1 MKAKLLSI
9 LLAGA
14 TALTFTSCDDYFDD
28 VPDNATSLEAVF
40 ANRGQSLKW
49 LSNIYTYIPDNT
61 NVRYNSRTNGNWP
74 MASIEGYLPW
84 DHIVANNIILGTL
97 YPSTDFVKTQWT
109 EYYRGIQYANIYLAN
124 IDKNSAMLADE
135 REWSKAEVHAL
146 RAYFYFNL
154 VKEFGPVPLIGDK
167 VYSVDTPLD
176 EMMMPRNTLDEC
188 WDYIIAEL
196 KAALDSGRLKSTFGE
211 DGSVDS
217 QYKGNLTQEAVE
229 GILAE
234 VYLYRA
240 SYLFNGDPYYQT
252 MANKDGTKLFPQS
265 KDMQKW
271 KDARDAAKR
280 IIDSGKFKLVLRDQ
294 SGKLVDDVKKADPY
308 KSCFYSA
315 IGRVDNE
322 EMIFLRTNANN
333 DSYIIKPRHTGI
345 SGNVD
350 RGAGAYSIPLQFID
364 LFFMSNG
371 KRIDDVEQKPIS
383 QVTTFKADDPVYPV
397 YDTQNLTTKDKDG
410 NDIAMNA
417 RNSLSTT
424 KYVDRFSSYN
434 YFTPGSGKGI
444 MKQFYCREP
453 RFYLAVTF
461 QNRRWDY
468 DQANTYYTDMSFNGN
483 SGSDGKTHDYPI
495 FGTIVR
501 KLYWEKESNIDGAV
515 MLRLGEVYLNY
526 AEACAQLGENKEAL
540 KYVNLIRS
548 RAGINEY
555 ALNRAEEGT
564 KDARNKGKIYVG
576 DLEHDQELLL
586 KVIYRERLIELSY
599 ESKHYFD
606 VRRWGVADMAEG
618 DGWVYPT
625 WHKGG
630 EGGDMIGFN
639 VNNEGSD
646 AEKANSLN
654 FYKRVKTQH
663 RIFTKRMSL
672 FPIPQEEVNRDKQIV
687 QNEGWAA
694 EE

>member
-196 KAALDSGRLKSTFGE
+196 KAALDGGRLKSTFGE

-397 YDTQNLTTKDKDG
+397 YDTQNLTSKDKDG

-576 DLEHDQELLL
+576 DLEHNQELLL

-646 AEKANSLN
+646 AEKVNSLN

-687 QNEGWAA
+687 QNEGWTA
-694 EE
+694 E

>member
-196 KAALDSGRLKSTFGE
+196 KAALDGGRLKSTFGE

-271 KDARDAAKR
+271 RDARDAAKR

-371 KRIDDVEQKPIS
+371 KRIDDVEQQPIS

-526 AEACAQLGENKEAL
+526 AEACAQLGESKEAL

-555 ALNRAEEGT
+555 ALNRTEEGT
-564 KDARNKGKIYVG
+564 KDARNKNKIYVG
-576 DLEHDQELLL
+576 ELDKDQELLL

-694 EE
+694 E

>member
-196 KAALDSGRLKSTFGE
+196 KAALDGGKLKSTFGE

-294 SGKLVDDVKKADPY
+294 SGKLVDDVKRADPY

-371 KRIDDVEQKPIS
+371 KRIDDVEQQPIS

-526 AEACAQLGENKEAL
+526 AEACAQLGESKEAL

-555 ALNRAEEGT
+555 ALNRTEEGT

-694 EE
+694 E

>member
-397 YDTQNLTTKDKDG
+397 YDTQNLTSKDKDG

-576 DLEHDQELLL
+576 DLEHNQDLLL

-687 QNEGWAA
+687 QNEGWTA
-694 EE
+694 E

>member
-61 NVRYNSRTNGNWP
+61 NVRYNTRTNGNWP

-196 KAALDSGRLKSTFGE
+196 KAAIDGGKLKSTFAE

-252 MANKDGTKLFPQS
+252 MANKDGKKLFPQS

-397 YDTQNLTTKDKDG
+397 YDTQNLTSKDKDG
-410 NDIAMNA
+410 NDVAMNA

-555 ALNRAEEGT
+555 ALTRAEEGT
-564 KDARNKGKIYVG
+564 KDARNKSKIYVG
-576 DLEHDQELLL
+576 DLEHNQELLL

-694 EE
+694 E

>member
-61 NVRYNSRTNGNWP
+61 NVRYNTRTNGNWP

-97 YPSTDFVKTQWT
+97 YPSTGFVKTQWT

-167 VYSVDTPLD
+167 VYSVDTPLE

-196 KAALDSGRLKSTFGE
+196 KAAIDGGKLKSTFGE

-397 YDTQNLTTKDKDG
+397 YDTQNLTSKDKNG

-417 RNSLSTT
+417 RNSLSTA

-564 KDARNKGKIYVG
+564 KDARNKSKIYVG
-576 DLEHDQELLL
+576 DLEHNQELLL

-694 EE
+694 E

>member
-397 YDTQNLTTKDKDG
+397 YDTQNLTSKDKDG

-417 RNSLSTT
+417 RNSLSTA

-694 EE
+694 E

>member
-196 KAALDSGRLKSTFGE
+196 KAALEGGRLKSTFGE

-397 YDTQNLTTKDKDG
+397 YDTQNLTSKDKDG

-417 RNSLSTT
+417 RNSLSTA

-687 QNEGWAA
+687 QNEGWTA
-694 EE
+694 E

>member
-397 YDTQNLTTKDKDG
+397 YDTQNLTSKDKDG

-694 EE
+694 E

>member
-14 TALTFTSCDDYFDD
+14 TALTFTSCEDYFDD

-97 YPSTDFVKTQWT
+97 YPSTGFVKTQWT

-196 KAALDSGRLKSTFGE
+196 KAALDGGKLKSTFGE

-333 DSYIIKPRHTGI
+333 DSYIIKPATRASRAMLTA
-345 SGNVD
+345 V
-350 RGAGAYSIPLQFID
+350 
-364 LFFMSNG
+364 
-371 KRIDDVEQKPIS
+371 
-383 QVTTFKADDPVYPV
+383 QV
-397 YDTQNLTTKDKDG
+397 LTLSPC
-410 NDIAMNA
+410 
-417 RNSLSTT
+417 SLSTC
-424 KYVDRFSSYN
+424 SS
-434 YFTPGSGKGI
+434 
-444 MKQFYCREP
+444 
-453 RFYLAVTF
+453 
-461 QNRRWDY
+461 
-468 DQANTYYTDMSFNGN
+468 
-483 SGSDGKTHDYPI
+483 
-495 FGTIVR
+495 
-501 KLYWEKESNIDGAV
+501 
-515 MLRLGEVYLNY
+515 
-526 AEACAQLGENKEAL
+526 
-540 KYVNLIRS
+540 
-548 RAGINEY
+548 
-555 ALNRAEEGT
+555 
-564 KDARNKGKIYVG
+564 
-576 DLEHDQELLL
+576 
-586 KVIYRERLIELSY
+586 
-599 ESKHYFD
+599 
-606 VRRWGVADMAEG
+606 
-618 DGWVYPT
+618 
-625 WHKGG
+625 
-630 EGGDMIGFN
+630 
-639 VNNEGSD
+639 
-646 AEKANSLN
+646 
-654 FYKRVKTQH
+654 
-663 RIFTKRMSL
+663 
-672 FPIPQEEVNRDKQIV
+672 
-687 QNEGWAA
+687 
-694 EE
+694 

>member
-196 KAALDSGRLKSTFGE
+196 KAALDGGRLKSTFGE

-294 SGKLVDDVKKADPY
+294 SGKLVDNVKKADPY

-322 EMIFLRTNANN
+322 EMIFLRTNADN

-397 YDTQNLTTKDKDG
+397 YDTDNLTSKDKNG
-410 NDIAMNA
+410 NDVAMNA

-501 KLYWEKESNIDGAV
+501 KLFWEKESNIDGAV

-564 KDARNKGKIYVG
+564 KDARNKSKIYVG
-576 DLEHDQELLL
+576 DLEHNQELLL

-694 EE
+694 E

>member
-97 YPSTDFVKTQWT
+97 YPSTDFVKSQWT

-167 VYSVDTPLD
+167 VYSVDTPLE

-196 KAALDSGRLKSTFGE
+196 KAALDGGRLKSTFGE

-252 MANKDGTKLFPQS
+252 MTNKDGTKLFPQS

-294 SGKLVDDVKKADPY
+294 SGKLVDNVKKADPY

-322 EMIFLRTNANN
+322 EMIFLRTNADN

-397 YDTQNLTTKDKDG
+397 YDTENLTSKDKNG
-410 NDIAMNA
+410 NDVAMNA
-417 RNSLSTT
+417 RNSLSTA

-564 KDARNKGKIYVG
+564 KDARNKSKIYVG
-576 DLEHDQELLL
+576 DLEHNQELLL

-646 AEKANSLN
+646 ADKANALN
-654 FYKRVKTQH
+654 FYKRVKAQH

-694 EE
+694 E

>member
-61 NVRYNSRTNGNWP
+61 NVRYNTRTNGCWP

-167 VYSVDTPLD
+167 VYSVDTPLED
-176 EMMMPRNTLDEC
+176 MMLPRNTLDEC

-196 KAALDSGRLKSTFGE
+196 KAAIDGGKLKSTFAE

-333 DSYIIKPRHTGI
+333 DSYILKPRHTGI

-397 YDTQNLTTKDKDG
+397 YDTQNLTSKDKDG

-501 KLYWEKESNIDGAV
+501 KLFWEKESNIDGAV

-576 DLEHDQELLL
+576 DLEHNQELLL

-694 EE
+694 E

>member
-196 KAALDSGRLKSTFGE
+196 KAALDGGKLKSTFGE

-397 YDTQNLTTKDKDG
+397 YDTQNLTSKDKDG

-526 AEACAQLGENKEAL
+526 AEACAQLGESKEAL

-555 ALNRAEEGT
+555 ALNRTEEGT
-564 KDARNKGKIYVG
+564 KDARNKNKIYVG
-576 DLEHDQELLL
+576 ELDKDQELLL

-687 QNEGWAA
+687 QNEGWTA
-694 EE
+694 E

>member
-196 KAALDSGRLKSTFGE
+196 KAALDGGRLKSTFGE

-397 YDTQNLTTKDKDG
+397 YDTENLTSKDKNG

-564 KDARNKGKIYVG
+564 KDARNKSKIYVG
-576 DLEHDQELLL
+576 DLEHNQELLL

-694 EE
+694 E

>member
-196 KAALDSGRLKSTFGE
+196 KAALDGGRLKSTFGE

-271 KDARDAAKR
+271 RDARDAAKR

-371 KRIDDVEQKPIS
+371 KRIDDVEQQPIS

-397 YDTQNLTTKDKDG
+397 YDTQNLTSKDKDG

-526 AEACAQLGENKEAL
+526 AEACAQLGESKEAL

-555 ALNRAEEGT
+555 ALNRTEEGT
-564 KDARNKGKIYVG
+564 KDARNKNKIYVG
-576 DLEHDQELLL
+576 ELDKDQELLL

-694 EE
+694 E

>member
-196 KAALDSGRLKSTFGE
+196 KAALDGGKLKSTFGE

-271 KDARDAAKR
+271 RDARDAAKR

-526 AEACAQLGENKEAL
+526 AEACAQLGESKEAL

-555 ALNRAEEGT
+555 ALNRTEEGT

-694 EE
+694 E

>member
-97 YPSTDFVKTQWT
+97 YPSTGFVKTQWT

-240 SYLFNGDPYYQT
+240 SFLFNGDPYYQT

-397 YDTQNLTTKDKDG
+397 YDTQNLTSKDKDG

-417 RNSLSTT
+417 RNSLSTA

-694 EE
+694 E

>member
-196 KAALDSGRLKSTFGE
+196 KAALDGGRLKSTFGE

-271 KDARDAAKR
+271 RDARDAAKR

-294 SGKLVDDVKKADPY
+294 SGKLVDDVKRADPY

-371 KRIDDVEQKPIS
+371 KRIDDVEQQPIS

-555 ALNRAEEGT
+555 ALNRTEEGT

-694 EE
+694 E

>member
-61 NVRYNSRTNGNWP
+61 NVRYNTRTNGNWP

-97 YPSTDFVKTQWT
+97 YPSTGFVMTQWT

-167 VYSVDTPLD
+167 VYSVDTPLE

-196 KAALDSGRLKSTFGE
+196 KAAIDGGKLKSTFGE

-294 SGKLVDDVKKADPY
+294 SGKLVEDVKKADPY

-333 DSYIIKPRHTGI
+333 DSYILKPRHTGI

-397 YDTQNLTTKDKDG
+397 YDTQNLTSKDKDG

-417 RNSLSTT
+417 RNSLSTA

-564 KDARNKGKIYVG
+564 KDARNKSKIYVG
-576 DLEHDQELLL
+576 DLEHNQELLL

-694 EE
+694 E

>member
-397 YDTQNLTTKDKDG
+397 YDTQNLTSKDKDG

-526 AEACAQLGENKEAL
+526 AEACAQLGESKEAL

-555 ALNRAEEGT
+555 ALNSTEEGT
-564 KDARNKGKIYVG
+564 KDARNKNKIYVG
-576 DLEHDQELLL
+576 ELDKDQELLL
-586 KVIYRERLIELSY
+586 NVIYRERLIELSY

-687 QNEGWAA
+687 QNEGWTA
-694 EE
+694 E

>member
-61 NVRYNSRTNGNWP
+61 NVRYNSRTNGCWP

-167 VYSVDTPLD
+167 VYSVDTPLE

-188 WDYIIAEL
+188 WDYIISEL
-196 KAALDSGRLKSTFGE
+196 KAAIDGGKLKSTFGE

-294 SGKLVDDVKKADPY
+294 SGKLVEDVKKADPY

-333 DSYIIKPRHTGI
+333 DSYILKPRHTGI

-397 YDTQNLTTKDKDG
+397 YDTQNLTSKDKNG

-501 KLYWEKESNIDGAV
+501 KLFWEKESNIDGAV

-576 DLEHDQELLL
+576 DLEHNQELLL

-694 EE
+694 E

>member
-294 SGKLVDDVKKADPY
+294 SGKLVDDVKRADPY

-371 KRIDDVEQKPIS
+371 KRIDDVEQQPIS

-526 AEACAQLGENKEAL
+526 AEACAQLGESKEAL

-694 EE
+694 E

>member
-97 YPSTDFVKTQWT
+97 YPSTDFVKSQWT

-196 KAALDSGRLKSTFGE
+196 KAALDGGRLKSTFGE

-322 EMIFLRTNANN
+322 EMIFLRTNADN

-397 YDTQNLTTKDKDG
+397 YDTQNLTSKDKDG

-564 KDARNKGKIYVG
+564 KDARNKSKIYVG
-576 DLEHDQELLL
+576 DLEHNQELLL

-646 AEKANSLN
+646 ADKANALN
-654 FYKRVKTQH
+654 FYKRVKAQH

-694 EE
+694 E

>member
-61 NVRYNSRTNGNWP
+61 NVRYNSRTNGCWP

-167 VYSVDTPLD
+167 VYSVDTPLED
-176 EMMMPRNTLDEC
+176 MMLPRNTLDEC

-196 KAALDSGRLKSTFGE
+196 KAAIDGGKLKSTFAE

-333 DSYIIKPRHTGI
+333 DSYILKPRHTGI

-397 YDTQNLTTKDKDG
+397 YDTQNLTSKDKDG

-576 DLEHDQELLL
+576 DLEHNQELLL

-694 EE
+694 E

>member
-240 SYLFNGDPYYQT
+240 SFLFNGDPYYQT

-397 YDTQNLTTKDKDG
+397 YDTQNLTSKDKDG

-576 DLEHDQELLL
+576 DLEHNQELLL

-687 QNEGWAA
+687 QNEGWTA
-694 EE
+694 E

>member
-97 YPSTDFVKTQWT
+97 YPSTGFVKTQWT

-196 KAALDSGRLKSTFGE
+196 KAALDGGRLKSTFGE

-350 RGAGAYSIPLQFID
+350 RGAGTYSIPLQFID

-397 YDTQNLTTKDKDG
+397 YDTQNLTSKDKDG

-576 DLEHDQELLL
+576 DLDRDQELLL

-694 EE
+694 E

>member
-97 YPSTDFVKTQWT
+97 YPSTGFVKTQWT

-196 KAALDSGRLKSTFGE
+196 KAALDGGKLKSTFGE

-271 KDARDAAKR
+271 RDARDAAKR

-371 KRIDDVEQKPIS
+371 KRIDDVEQQPIS

-526 AEACAQLGENKEAL
+526 AEACAQLGESKEAL

-555 ALNRAEEGT
+555 ALNRTEEGT
-564 KDARNKGKIYVG
+564 KDARNKNKIYVG
-576 DLEHDQELLL
+576 ELDKDQELLL

-694 EE
+694 E

>member
-271 KDARDAAKR
+271 RDARDAAKR

-397 YDTQNLTTKDKDG
+397 YDTQNLTSKDKDG

-555 ALNRAEEGT
+555 ALNRTEEGT
-564 KDARNKGKIYVG
+564 KDARNKNKIYVG
-576 DLEHDQELLL
+576 ELDKDQELLL

-687 QNEGWAA
+687 QNEGWTA
-694 EE
+694 E

>member
-61 NVRYNSRTNGNWP
+61 NVRYNSRTNGCWP

-167 VYSVDTPLD
+167 VYSVDTPLED
-176 EMMMPRNTLDEC
+176 MMLPRNTLDEC

-196 KAALDSGRLKSTFGE
+196 KAAIDGGKLKSTFAE

-333 DSYIIKPRHTGI
+333 DSYILKPRHTGI

-397 YDTQNLTTKDKDG
+397 YDTQNLTSKDKDG

-501 KLYWEKESNIDGAV
+501 KLFWEKESNIDGAV

-576 DLEHDQELLL
+576 DLEHNQELLL

-687 QNEGWAA
+687 QNEGWVA
-694 EE
+694 E

>member
-61 NVRYNSRTNGNWP
+61 DVRYNSRTNGNWP

-97 YPSTDFVKTQWT
+97 YPSTGFVKSQWT

-167 VYSVDTPLD
+167 VYSVDTPLN

-196 KAALDSGRLKSTFGE
+196 KAALDGGRLKSTFGE

-322 EMIFLRTNANN
+322 EMIFLRTNASN

-371 KRIDDVEQKPIS
+371 KRIDDVQQQPIS

-397 YDTQNLTTKDKDG
+397 YDTENLTSKDKNG
-410 NDIAMNA
+410 NDVAMNA

-461 QNRRWDY
+461 QNRRWDF

-576 DLEHDQELLL
+576 DLEHNQELLL

-646 AEKANSLN
+646 TDKANALN
-654 FYKRVKTQH
+654 FYKRVKAQH

-687 QNEGWAA
+687 QNEGWTA
-694 EE
+694 E

>member
-397 YDTQNLTTKDKDG
+397 YDTQNLTSKDKDG

-417 RNSLSTT
+417 RNSLSTA

-483 SGSDGKTHDYPI
+483 SGPDGKTHDYPI

-687 QNEGWAA
+687 QNEGWTA
-694 EE
+694 E

>member
-196 KAALDSGRLKSTFGE
+196 KAALDGGKLKSTFGE

-271 KDARDAAKR
+271 RDARDAAKR

-371 KRIDDVEQKPIS
+371 KRIDDVEQQPIS

-526 AEACAQLGENKEAL
+526 AEACAQLGESKEAL

-555 ALNRAEEGT
+555 ALNRTEEGT
-564 KDARNKGKIYVG
+564 KDARNKNKIYVG
-576 DLEHDQELLL
+576 ELDKDQELLL

-694 EE
+694 E

>member
-97 YPSTDFVKTQWT
+97 YPSTDFVKSQWT

-196 KAALDSGRLKSTFGE
+196 KAALDGGRLKSTFGE

-252 MANKDGTKLFPQS
+252 MTNKDGTKLFPQS

-294 SGKLVDDVKKADPY
+294 SGKLVDNVKKADPY

-322 EMIFLRTNANN
+322 EMIFLRTNADN

-397 YDTQNLTTKDKDG
+397 YDTQNLASKDKDG

-417 RNSLSTT
+417 RNSLSTA

-564 KDARNKGKIYVG
+564 KDARNKSKIYVG
-576 DLEHDQELLL
+576 DLEHNQELLL

-694 EE
+694 E

>member
-97 YPSTDFVKTQWT
+97 YPSTGFVKTQWT

-196 KAALDSGRLKSTFGE
+196 KAALDGGKLKSTFGE

-271 KDARDAAKR
+271 RDARDAAKR

-397 YDTQNLTTKDKDG
+397 YDTQNLTSKDKDG

-687 QNEGWAA
+687 QNEGWTA
-694 EE
+694 E

>member
-61 NVRYNSRTNGNWP
+61 NVRYNSRTNGCWP

-167 VYSVDTPLD
+167 VYSVDTPLE
-176 EMMMPRNTLDEC
+176 EMMLPRNTLDEC

-196 KAALDSGRLKSTFGE
+196 KAALDGGKLKSTFGE

-322 EMIFLRTNANN
+322 EMIFLRTNAEN

-397 YDTQNLTTKDKDG
+397 YDTQNLTSKDKNG

-417 RNSLSTT
+417 RNSLSTA

-540 KYVNLIRS
+540 TYVNLIRS

-564 KDARNKGKIYVG
+564 KDARNKSKIYVG
-576 DLEHDQELLL
+576 DLEHNQELLL

-694 EE
+694 E

>member
-61 NVRYNSRTNGNWP
+61 NVRYNSRTNGCWP

-167 VYSVDTPLD
+167 VYSVDTPLE

-196 KAALDSGRLKSTFGE
+196 KAAIDGGKLKSTFAE

-294 SGKLVDDVKKADPY
+294 SGKLVEDVKKADPY

-397 YDTQNLTTKDKDG
+397 YDTQNLTSKDKNG

-417 RNSLSTT
+417 RNSLSTA

-564 KDARNKGKIYVG
+564 KDARNKSKIYVG
-576 DLEHDQELLL
+576 DLEHNQELLL

-694 EE
+694 E

>member
-61 NVRYNSRTNGNWP
+61 NVRYNSRTNGCWP

-124 IDKNSAMLADE
+124 IDKNSTMLADE

-167 VYSVDTPLD
+167 VYSVDTPLE

-196 KAALDSGRLKSTFGE
+196 KAAIDGGKLKSTFGE

-294 SGKLVDDVKKADPY
+294 SGKLVEDVKKADPY

-333 DSYIIKPRHTGI
+333 DSYILKPRHTGI

-397 YDTQNLTTKDKDG
+397 YDTQNLTSKDKDG

-417 RNSLSTT
+417 RNSLSTA

-564 KDARNKGKIYVG
+564 KDARNKSKIYVG
-576 DLEHDQELLL
+576 DLEHNQELLL

-654 FYKRVKTQH
+654 FYKRVQTQH

-694 EE
+694 E

>member
-196 KAALDSGRLKSTFGE
+196 KAALDGGKLKSTFGE

-294 SGKLVDDVKKADPY
+294 SGKLVDDVKRADPY

-555 ALNRAEEGT
+555 AINRAEEGT

-694 EE
+694 E

>member
-196 KAALDSGRLKSTFGE
+196 KAALDGGRLKSTFGE

-322 EMIFLRTNANN
+322 EMIFLRTNASN

-397 YDTQNLTTKDKDG
+397 YDTENLTSKDKNG
-410 NDIAMNA
+410 NDVAMNA
-417 RNSLSTT
+417 RNSLSTA

-564 KDARNKGKIYVG
+564 KDARNKSKIYVG
-576 DLEHDQELLL
+576 DLENNQELLL

-646 AEKANSLN
+646 TDKANALN
-654 FYKRVKTQH
+654 FYKRVKAQH

-694 EE
+694 E